1 MNNKETINLKE
12 VRNQNYQDKKM
23 KLLLYLSLFIFS
35 FFLMGEKSF
44 SITDFQIKKI
54 CKKEKRKLTC
64 IKNLQEKRSNLQKGN
79 HIEIPVIPY
88 KSN

>member
-1 MNNKETINLKE
+1 
-12 VRNQNYQDKKM
+12 M
-23 KLLLYLSLFIFS
+23 KLLLNLSLFFFT

-54 CKKEKRKLTC
+54 CKKEKRELTC
-64 IKNLQEKRSNLQKGN
+64 KKNLQEKRSNLQKGN